1 MLTINYIRAQHY
13 ADASWD
19 MILGMPREEFA
30 QFAEQQAPELE
41 QLQTLKNVQIPA
53 IGESVDL
60 VHLVAGIGATYK
72 RMSVVCTW
80 GGDCIQL
87 AGSIQGT
94 GADEEDCIQQPKPY
108 FAREDE
114 NASLMPQSGW
124 LADLDEVNIG
134 STLKSGDDLSGSIGK
149 YYESITNEERAR
161 RFVPTQ
167 FGETDT
173 GNQQVK
179 DKFFADSGIRL
190 LLSQKQMTLD
200 EGRNII
206 APLRYNKDKWKKP
219 VLADIL
225 GVQADDLH
233 NEETTTNI
241 PPLSRAQW
249 ENAKQQY
256 EKLLPDGP
264 AWPGDSSYEAYCEKM
279 AQSAGVDP
287 ASNYYKSTGQ
297 ELPQIT
303 IRPALS
309 KDFPTLLQIC
319 KDRYQFDA
327 TRAGVDKS
335 RLPTFESQLEAL
347 TQSLVGWI
355 PAGQCF
361 LMEANSRPG
370 AWFVLQLPAPDEYP
384 AANKR
389 KGGAKARPLFYL
401 SFCATSR

>member
-1 MLTINYIRAQHY
+1 MT
-13 ADASWD
+13 
-19 MILGMPREEFA
+19 F
-30 QFAEQQAPELE
+30 
-41 QLQTLKNVQIPA
+41 
-53 IGESVDL
+53 GEKL
-60 VHLVAGIGATYK
+60 
-72 RMSVVCTW
+72 R
-80 GGDCIQL
+80 
-87 AGSIQGT
+87 
-94 GADEEDCIQQPKPY
+94 
-108 FAREDE
+108 
-114 NASLMPQSGW
+114 
-124 LADLDEVNIG
+124 
-134 STLKSGDDLSGSIGK
+134 
-149 YYESITNEERAR
+149 RAR
-161 RFVPTQ
+161 KEKGLTQ
-167 FGETDT
+167 AELANQAGLGLRTIIAYEKGETYP
-173 GNQQVK
+173 
-179 DKFFADSGIRL
+179 
-190 LLSQKQMTLD
+190 QKRSTYQT
-200 EGRNII
+200 
-206 APLRYNKDKWKKP
+206 
-219 VLADIL
+219 LADIL

-309 KDFPTLLQIC
+309 KDFPVLLQIC

-335 RLPTFESQLEAL
+335 RLPTFEAQLEAL

-355 PAGQCF
+355 SAGQCF
-361 LMEANSRPG
+361 LMEANGRPG
-370 AWFVLQLPAPDEYP
+370 VWFVLRLPAPDDYL

-389 KGGAKARPLFYL
+389 KGGAKATTSTPLPRATMRGPYTSPHFAGASKYMFAFCKACCPQLAIEVPLDDPL
-401 SFCATSR
+401 SRFRLAYWLDQGFVPDTRTASGGALRLINQ